1 MSDSTSTSS
10 VLGSVDPRTPVL
22 IGCGQSLQRPDDPR
36 TASFDTAA
44 DPVALMV
51 EAVRSATADAGLS
64 RVPDVDALRVVS
76 LLSWRYGGNPALFVA
91 RDLGIS
97 TRQYGISANGGN
109 TPQTLVNNAAL
120 EISSGK
126 ADIIILTGGET
137 SRTKARAKKAG
148 HDLTWRKTEPD
159 DPAAELVSED
169 LDMVGE
175 QELKRRLVMPVQ
187 IYPMFETAIRAAAGR
202 GIEEHQVHIS
212 ELWSRF
218 SRVAAGNP
226 NAWSRTALTAEQIR
240 TPGPD
245 NRMIGFPYPKFMN
258 SNNDVDMGAALIVCS
273 AEKAASLGVPK
284 DRWVFIHSGTDCH
297 EHQYVSNRWTFART
311 PAIELGGKRA
321 LELAGVGIDDIGI
334 VDLYS
339 CFPSAVQLGA
349 QSLGLDINR
358 QLTRT
363 GGLPFAGGPW
373 NNYVMHAIATVMN
386 DVRNAPGELGLVW
399 ANGGYT
405 TKHAFGI
412 YSTTPPKGGFK
423 HQYPQDEIDAMPRR
437 DIATPEEARGKATLE
452 AYSVMH
458 GRDGAPEIIHAACLL
473 ADGRR
478 AWGESADKVLGRE
491 MCAAEFVGR
500 AVELD
505 ANGVFHVA

>member
-1 MSDSTSTSS
+1 
-10 VLGSVDPRTPVL
+10 
-22 IGCGQSLQRPDDPR
+22 LQRPDDPR

-51 EAVRSATADAGLS
+51 EAIRSAATDAGLS

-76 LLSWRYGGNPALFVA
+76 LLSWRYGGNPAYFIA
-91 RDLGIS
+91 QDLGIA
-97 TRQYGISANGGN
+97 TRQYGLSANGGN

-126 ADIIILTGGET
+126 ADIIILTGGEAT
-137 SRTKARAKKAG
+137 RTKARAKKAG
-148 HDLTWRKTEPD
+148 HELSWRKTGPS
-159 DPAAELVSED
+159 DPTAELVSED
-169 LDMVGE
+169 LDMAGE

-202 GIEEHQVHIS
+202 GIDDHQKHIS

-218 SRVAAGNP
+218 SAVAAKNP
-226 NAWSRTALTAEQIR
+226 NAWSRTALSPEQIR
-240 TPGPD
+240 TPGPE

-258 SNNDVDMGAALIVCS
+258 SNNDVDMGAALIMCS
-273 AEKAASLGVPK
+273 AGKAESLGIPK
-284 DRWVFIHSGTDCH
+284 DRWVFIHAGTDCH
-297 EHQYVSNRWTFART
+297 EHQYVSNRWTFAKT

-349 QSLGLDINR
+349 QSLGLDINA

-405 TKHAFGI
+405 TKHAFGV
-412 YSTTPPKGGFK
+412 YSTNPPKGGFK

-437 DIATPEEARGKATLE
+437 EVAVPEDAAGSATLE

-458 GRDGAPEIIHAACLL
+458 GRDGSPEIVHAACLL

-478 AWGESADKVLGRE
+478 AWGESTDKDLGRT
-491 MCAAEFVGR
+491 MCTEEFVGR
-500 AVELD
+500 KVTLD
-505 ANGVFHVA
+505 SVGAFHVD